1 MAYWLMDSP
10 INQISQA
17 PAGSAPMDISTS
29 SSQLAGILERTRKA
43 VGFGVDFIRTLW
55 PESQYPSLGPSRK
68 QT

>member
-17 PAGSAPMDISTS
+17 PNGSAPMDLTTS
-29 SSQLAGILERTRKA
+29 SSQLAGVLKSIGKA
-43 VGFGVDFIRTLW
+43 VGFGVDFIQTLW